1 MDLRGLRKARG
12 FTQLELAKA
21 VGISQAMY
29 SNIENG
35 HRRPSVET
43 AKLLGAKLG
52 IDWYELF
59 EERARGEG

>member
-12 FTQLELAKA
+12 FTQLGLAKA

-43 AKLLGAKLG
+43 AKLLGVKLG